1 MSLKS
6 SNRGFHIRMSK
17 LVPETIACGWYPI
30 GVSSDFP
37 SREKPVAVS
46 LWGRKL
52 AVYRD
57 SQAKLVAVS
66 SVCPHA
72 GASLLIGDV
81 EGSNLICPYHRWTF
95 EAGVCTMVPAQPDG
109 KVPVHALLE
118 NYPVHEDAGSGLVW
132 VYVGTTLADDNKP
145 PAAPFFA
152 DKQFRC
158 VAGQTLWQV
167 PLPLVAENLMD
178 VAHVHATHA
187 FGDPRY
193 GSVAPYEVVRGV
205 WGGSAKVEYK
215 LSETGALFM
224 PGDRATKNGLTP
236 IEVTMFF
243 PGAILVRFQSGQY
256 QLAVFTALTPE
267 TDSTTRLRYFFFRN
281 YFNKGPEPYLK
292 VVDLLAS
299 LNIGRILKE
308 DQRVVE
314 TIETDGQLPRLVLR
328 SDAFPAFYRELW
340 RKNGLNDVE
349 SGSCLAASGM
359 QPLPS
364 LMRDRNPAYGRFCVR
379 SFR

>member
-1 MSLKS
+1 
-6 SNRGFHIRMSK
+6 MSK
-17 LVPETIACGWYPI
+17 LGSETIVSGWYPI

-57 SQAKLVAVS
+57 SQGKLVAVS
-66 SVCPHA
+66 SVCPHG

-109 KVPVHALLE
+109 KVPVNALLE
-118 NYPVHEDAGSGLVW
+118 NYPVHEDANSGLVW

-187 FGDPRY
+187 FGDRLY
-193 GSVAPYEVVRGV
+193 SRVEPYDVVRGA
-205 WGGSAKVEYK
+205 WGGSAQVEYK

-224 PGDRATKNGLTP
+224 PGDRATRAGLTP

-292 VVDLLAS
+292 VVDFLAT
-299 LNIGRILKE
+299 LNIARILKE

-314 TIETDGQLPRLVLR
+314 TIETEGQLPRIVLR

-340 RKNGLNDVE
+340 RKNGLAEAELGYSVT
-349 SGSCLAASGM
+349 ASGK

-364 LMRDRNPAYGRFCVR
+364 PMRGQIRTYERFCRR
-379 SFR
+379 SFA

>member
-1 MSLKS
+1 M
-6 SNRGFHIRMSK
+6 FK
-17 LVPETIACGWYPI
+17 LDSETIVSGWYPI

-57 SQAKLVAVS
+57 SQGKLVAVS
-66 SVCPHA
+66 SVCPHG
-72 GASLLIGDV
+72 GASLLMGKV
-81 EGSNLICPYHRWTF
+81 QGSTLICPYHRWTF

-118 NYPVHEDAGSGLVW
+118 NYPVHEDANSGLVW
-132 VYVGTTLADDNKP
+132 LYVGTSLADDCKP
-145 PAAPFFA
+145 PAASFFA

-158 VAGQTLWQV
+158 VSGQTLWHV

-187 FGDPRY
+187 FGDRSY
-193 GSVAPYEVVRGV
+193 SRVAPYEVVRGA
-205 WGGSAKVEYK
+205 WGGSAQVEYK

-267 TDSTTRLRYFFFRN
+267 TDNSARLRYFFFRN

-292 VVDLLAS
+292 VVDALAS
-299 LNIGRILKE
+299 LNIGRILRE

-314 TIETDGQLPRLVLR
+314 TIEVEGQLPRIVLR

-340 RKNGLNDVE
+340 RKNVLAGVE
-349 SGSCLAASGM
+349 PGSCVAASGK

-364 LMRDRNPAYGRFCVR
+364 LMRDRNPAYGSFCLR